1 MYLTRNQAY
10 RKVPWVRIPP
20 LPPIPARVCRY
31 EDSSKP
37 FLFGVACGQSV
48 GKLPESSAN
57 RTPAPSSFLNV
68 SWQPA
73 PALNLFRD
81 GHGIG
86 RQSVQQVPVSVV
98 VVAWCQQVNRRCAGS
113 VTVAV
118 GLDSAFNY
126 SRLKWKYSESFSLSR
141 SIGAPASGSR
151 HGPGGRRHA
160 GAGFA
165 AVEAVSFWMGCA

>member
-37 FLFGVACGQSV
+37 FLFGGACGQSV
-48 GKLPESSAN
+48 GKL
-57 RTPAPSSFLNV
+57 
-68 SWQPA
+68 PA

-126 SRLKWKYSESFSLSR
+126 SRLKWKYSESLQLVTLNRCPSLRESTR
-141 SIGAPASGSR
+141 ARWSSSCWYR
-151 HGPGGRRHA
+151 FCCR
-160 GAGFA
+160 
-165 AVEAVSFWMGCA
+165 

>member
-57 RTPAPSSFLNV
+57 RTPAPSSFSNV

-86 RQSVQQVPVSVV
+86 GQSVQQVPVSVV

-126 SRLKWKYSESFSLSR
+126 SRLKWKYSESLQLVTLNRCPSLRESTR
-141 SIGAPASGSR
+141 ARWSSSCWCR
-151 HGPGGRRHA
+151 FCCR
-160 GAGFA
+160 
-165 AVEAVSFWMGCA
+165 